1 MARQP
6 LCVRASP
13 ALLPAVSAF
22 YRGHRS
28 SPPSQH
34 DVTFALMEDDDVRGA
49 VRLSPKRC
57 SQLGDLCFLRGLLI
71 DPARRRHGLGSML
84 VRHALDEMAPK
95 PAFTFAYSE
104 LGQRLYEP
112 LGFSAT
118 EGHGRLPHWLKE
130 DFSRVSAQQARKGRQ
145 LILMTRGLG
154 RSTSSAKRP
163 LRLILLQHANE
174 ARRKTATGPLLLHD
188 DLAPHLRVERWV
200 WSGRADS
207 DSVARRIQELPRRP
221 KLLWTDAHV
230 TSTASAEGNH
240 AEEEEEAEAPAFVL
254 LDGTWQEARAMF
266 RKGPPMLRELPRVAL
281 RGSSVSS
288 TYALR
293 GDFGWRSRFGGAAD
307 DGSALLCTAETAASL
322 LDLRG
327 DTVGGDR
334 VRNVL
339 DEFQLEYAQT
349 HPHLLSA
356 GLDSRGVSASGE
368 EG

>member
-1 MARQP
+1 M
-6 LCVRASP
+6 
-13 ALLPAVSAF
+13 SAF

-34 DVTFALMEDDDVRGA
+34 DATFALMEDEVVRGA

-71 DPARRRHGLGSML
+71 DPARRRQGLGSML
-84 VRHALDEMAPK
+84 VRHALDEMALK

-104 LGQRLYEP
+104 LGPRLYEP
-112 LGFSAT
+112 LGFSTT

-130 DFSRVSAQQARKGRQ
+130 DFSRISAQQARKGRQ

-154 RSTSSAKRP
+154 QAPSSAKRP
-163 LRLILLQHANE
+163 LHLILLQHANE
-174 ARRKTATGPLLLHD
+174 AKRKTATGPLLLHD
-188 DLAPHLRVERWV
+188 DLESHLCVERWV

-230 TSTASAEGNH
+230 TSTASAEDNH
-240 AEEEEEAEAPAFVL
+240 EEEDEAAFVL

-266 RKGPPMLRELPRVAL
+266 RKGPPMLRELPRVVL
-281 RGSSVSS
+281 RGSSASS

-356 GLDSRGVSASGE
+356 GLDSRGVGMSDQIENSKKKSCC
-368 EG
+368 